1 MPPLRGSCCLLFVL
15 AATLFAMPELR
26 ADSCKIAPPHPLT
39 PEQIAMI
46 SGNLTQ
52 SEAQYRQDLAK
63 SPKDPE
69 LIAGL
74 VRVLLA
80 EEKIDEADSTIRAA
94 LVPDPQSPVLLT
106 ALAEIQFRQGLPWEE
121 ENTLTLAE
129 TRGLCYPRLHLALSE
144 YYRFN
149 SYYATSLRQVQL
161 AHQLDPYDPAI
172 RRVWIQTLPLEQR
185 IDELKKYLAAN
196 DVDVDSVR
204 RAQHELAILQN
215 RLDNR
220 ASSCHLASAVTST
233 DIDFTGIMAD
243 AQHIRGWGLD
253 VAFNGHKARLQVDTG
268 AGGLYVSRSVA
279 EHAGLKSV
287 AKSQASGIGD
297 KGAQTGY
304 TAYADSIK
312 IGGLEFRNCALE
324 VSDRNNIV
332 GTDGLIGMDVFSS
345 FLVTLDFPW
354 HKLTLSPLPPYPGT
368 TEAPASLNTEQ
379 AGQSDAKE
387 ASADTAAASIP
398 GPKPPRGPHDRY
410 VAPEMKD
417 WTKVYRIGHNLMVP
431 TSLNS
436 KTMRLFI
443 VDTGAFRTSISP
455 AAARE
460 VTKVHEDEN
469 IRVHGVSGN
478 VQDVYR
484 GDQIKV
490 RFAHLQQ
497 ETDGMLSFDTSG
509 YSKNLGTQISGF
521 LGFDLLHLLVL
532 KIDYRDGLVDFQYS
546 QDRGYQHIR

>member
-1 MPPLRGSCCLLFVL
+1 MRPLRGLCCLLFAL
-15 AATLFAMPELR
+15 AAMLLAMPELR
-26 ADSCKIAPPHPLT
+26 ADNCSIAQPHPLT

-46 SGNLTQ
+46 SGNFTQ
-52 SEAQYRQDLAK
+52 SETLYRQDVAK
-63 SPKDPE
+63 NPKDPE

-74 VRVLLA
+74 ARVLLA
-80 EEKIDEADSTIRAA
+80 EEKIDEADASIRAA
-94 LVPDPQSPVLLT
+94 LAGDPQSPILLT

-121 ENTLTLAE
+121 EKMLTLAQM
-129 TRGLCYPRLHLALSE
+129 RGLCYARLHLALSE

-149 SYYATSLRQVQL
+149 SYYATSLREVKL

-220 ASSCHLASAVTST
+220 ASSCHLASTVTST
-233 DIDFTGIMAD
+233 DIDFTGIMVD
-243 AQHIRGWGLD
+243 PNHVRGWGLD
-253 VAFNGHKARLQVDTG
+253 VVFNGHKARLQVDTG

-279 EHAGLKSV
+279 EHAGLESV
-287 AKSQASGIGD
+287 AKSQARGIGD

-312 IGGLEFRNCALE
+312 IGGLEFKNCAVE

-379 AGQSDAKE
+379 VNPSDAKE
-387 ASADTAAASIP
+387 ASADTAAPSTA

-417 WTKVYRIGHNLMVP
+417 WTQVYRVGHNLIVP
-431 TSLNS
+431 TSLNN

-460 VTKVHEDEN
+460 VTKVHADDN
-469 IRVHGVSGN
+469 SRVHGISGN

-509 YSKNLGTQISGF
+509 ISKGVGTEISGF